1 MEDKKILK
9 ETKNIFNSLK
19 TDPNSVLFSE
29 EIIDKRLLKKL
40 KKSSY
45 AKDSLLLK
53 LILLVDSGDF
63 QDDNKVRTR
72 ADFLKK
78 REIDR
83 SALYISD
90 GTFQLIHA
98 DIGNLEF
105 LGKGATIP
113 KYVLLVVNLYSSKIY
128 AYPTRLRK

>member
-1 MEDKKILK
+1 M
-9 ETKNIFNSLK
+9 
-19 TDPNSVLFSE
+19 
-29 EIIDKRLLKKL
+29 
-40 KKSSY
+40 
-45 AKDSLLLK
+45 LK
-53 LILLVDSGDF
+53 LTLLVDSGDF
-63 QDDNKVRTR
+63 QDDNKVQTR

-98 DIGNLEF
+98 DIGNFEF